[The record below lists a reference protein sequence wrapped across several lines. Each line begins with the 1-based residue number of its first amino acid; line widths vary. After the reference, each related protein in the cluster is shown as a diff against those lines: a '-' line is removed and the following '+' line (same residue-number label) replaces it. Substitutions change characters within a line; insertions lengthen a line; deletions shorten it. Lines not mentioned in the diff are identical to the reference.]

1 MVGHLKVLQLNCR
14 KDGGI
19 LTAIMESGVELGADL
34 VLVQEAPVCQ
44 DWRHPTFDYLWGRRV
59 LVGVRRNS
67 EWRVW
72 PREDLA
78 QPTYGDVQVLDVT
91 CRDNR
96 QVRVVNVY
104 DAPRRSDG

>member
-19 LTAIMESGVELGADL
+19 LMAIMESGVELGADL
-34 VLVQEAPVCQ
+34 VLVQEAPVHQ
-44 DWRHPTFDYLWGRRV
+44 DWRHPTFDYLWGGCI

-67 EWRVW
+67 EWRVQ

-78 QPTYGDVQVLDVT
+78 QLTDGDMQVLDVT
-91 CRDNR
+91 CHN
-96 QVRVVNVY
+96 NC
-104 DAPRRSDG
+104 